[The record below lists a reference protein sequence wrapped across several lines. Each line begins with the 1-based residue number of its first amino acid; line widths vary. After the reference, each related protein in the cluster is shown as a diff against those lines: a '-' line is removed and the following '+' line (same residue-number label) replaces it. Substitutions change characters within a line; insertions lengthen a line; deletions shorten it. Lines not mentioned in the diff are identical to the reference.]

1 MGHRGCMRIRRFG
14 FLMANEWGVEGG
26 VTAVSADLTFW
37 RGEGGWFRNSS
48 GPRKCFRNPS
58 DLTKTFSNSSGP
70 KKGFRKSSGRKVV

>member
-1 MGHRGCMRIRRFG
+1 MGDRGYMRIRRFS

-48 GPRKCFRNPS
+48 GPKKCFRNPS
-58 DLTKTFSNSSGP
+58 DPKKAFRNSSGS